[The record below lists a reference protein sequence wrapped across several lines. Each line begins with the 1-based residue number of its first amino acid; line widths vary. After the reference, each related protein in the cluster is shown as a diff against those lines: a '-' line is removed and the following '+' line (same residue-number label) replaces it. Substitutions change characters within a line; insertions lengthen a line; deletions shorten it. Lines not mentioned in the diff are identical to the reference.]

1 MKQEATC
8 KINDFGGGSSLE
20 SNIILIRMVIGLLIL
35 AVITLAFS
43 GIYIIFQYEWLRQ
56 LGINLMYVWIGIGI
70 FVMYML
76 VIINTNKQNNYTS
89 RGI

>member
-1 MKQEATC
+1 MIDMKRRENKKLDKHAL
-8 KINDFGGGSSLE
+8 IE
-20 SNIILIRMVIGLLIL
+20 SDIILIRMAIGLLVL